1 MSTMSA
7 TSSSAPSAT
16 TTESR
21 NSPGGNSS
29 SPLLFFVALGFG
41 VVFTNLWIIVG
52 VKYCFRYNR
61 RNQQARALNEN
72 GDPID
77 LAQMP
82 RPHRR
87 RREKKLMSME
97 DVNERFPLSK
107 YKTWR
112 ATREAEGL
120 PANGG
125 VSAPASRPG
134 SVKD

>member
-1 MSTMSA
+1 M
-7 TSSSAPSAT
+7 T
-16 TTESR
+16 TTTATP
-21 NSPGGNSS
+21 SPSPTPNGNGNGNGGGGNSS

-97 DVNERFPLSK
+97 DVNERF
-107 YKTWR
+107 
-112 ATREAEGL
+112 
-120 PANGG
+120 
-125 VSAPASRPG
+125 
-134 SVKD
+134 

>member
-1 MSTMSA
+1 M
-7 TSSSAPSAT
+7 SAT
-16 TTESR
+16 TTTS
-21 NSPGGNSS
+21 SAASATSTDGGSDGGGGGGGPTS

-97 DVNERFPLSK
+97 DVNERF
-107 YKTWR
+107 
-112 ATREAEGL
+112 
-120 PANGG
+120 
-125 VSAPASRPG
+125 
-134 SVKD
+134 